1 MEPYIC
7 NSCPCWNGNKE
18 EMLNVVSLIRYH
30 LEFVSEFFYSHVLHF
45 CFLFHSSFWFNT
57 ISWLTFCKLEQN
69 YHIWLWTP
77 SSADQI
83 IHWWSAALNVV
94 STNGMKL
101 IPCNYECNTGLE
113 RGLFI
118 SLFLFFLSSSSSF
131 GYLLSSSS
139 CTGYLLCTALTTWL
153 CGASLW

>member
-1 MEPYIC
+1 MAY
-7 NSCPCWNGNKE
+7 
-18 EMLNVVSLIRYH
+18 
-30 LEFVSEFFYSHVLHF
+30 
-45 CFLFHSSFWFNT
+45 FLQTRAELSYLAVDT
-57 ISWLTFCKLEQN
+57 VG
-69 YHIWLWTP
+69 P
-77 SSADQI
+77 SADQI
-83 IHWWSAALNVV
+83 INWWSPALNVV